1 MSKLWIWLI
10 AIGGIIL
17 FIGASIINYNKYVV
31 NDSESI
37 TQSQVLYFKDVQY
50 QDNDAVLQ
58 AYAVG
63 KSFTKITYKIDNGA
77 EVDITGAVVDT
88 ADKDWEFYKKA
99 YAGKKYIDSRV
110 ITIDLSRYE
119 VGDHFITIYVYDG
132 STSKEEIYK
141 KFFKLVE

>member
-10 AIGGIIL
+10 AIGGVVV
-17 FIGASIINYNKYVV
+17 FIVASIVSYNKYFSK
-31 NDSESI
+31 DSESI
-37 TQSQVLYFKDVQY
+37 TQSEVLYFKDVQY
-50 QDNDAVLQ
+50 QDNVAVLQ
-58 AYAVG
+58 VYAVG

-77 EVDITGAVVDT
+77 EVEMTGAVADTVD
-88 ADKDWEFYKKA
+88 KEWEFYKKS

-110 ITIDLSRYE
+110 ITIDLSSYE

-132 STSKEEIYK
+132 SASKEEIYK